1 MVGAATF
8 IQEGVLR
15 TFLLETIKGEKNP
28 TQILIY
34 STVFK
39 TSGEEGEW
47 SLRNENQNSDF
58 HTGNKKQSGTSHTA
72 SAYWEYRLGHSKRR
86 RIQLDS

>member
-8 IQEGVLR
+8 IREGVLR

-39 TSGEEGEW
+39 TSGEEGE
-47 SLRNENQNSDF
+47 
-58 HTGNKKQSGTSHTA
+58 
-72 SAYWEYRLGHSKRR
+72 
-86 RIQLDS
+86 